1 MLTLWQILKWNDQQ
15 EAIMPSRLLIFNCST
30 DMALASG
37 KDNYTPPPMIQSME
51 RELELL
57 PLWWADDGDVV
68 MVSDIAQAETFL
80 RELNERL
87 DEMGLRTKNVCF
99 ADWKG
104 HLSNPSLRW
113 SHLRPV
119 PWGWNRD
126 VARRCLRLG
135 VCPELIPDHSRLEK
149 IRQLSNRRF
158 AVEYVGGLLSFFGR
172 QTFAE
177 SQMDSSVLLGEDMT
191 FVSGFQAF
199 SDLLDAMIPDG
210 AVILKAPWSSSGKG
224 NLVLSGADDSSLR
237 WARSVLEKQGGLC
250 VDRFYDKRLDFAME
264 FCVHP
269 DATCT
274 FLGYSLFS
282 ADECGRYVGNMVADQ
297 HVIHDNI
304 VASGVDSVLLDHL
317 VRYHLQHLP
326 QSLGSDYEGVVGI
339 DMMVAE
345 VDGQPRLHPCI
356 EINLRMNMGVV
367 ALHLANQHI
376 VDLDLT
382 PADHPHFRAKVKE
395 GRFLIEKSK

>member
-1 MLTLWQILKWNDQQ
+1 MHG
-15 EAIMPSRLLIFNCST
+15 RLLIFNCST

-68 MVSDIAQAETFL
+68 MVSDIAQAEAFL
-80 RELNERL
+80 RSLNAHL
-87 DEMGLRTKNVCF
+87 GEMGLKSKNVYF

-104 HLSNPSLRW
+104 HLSNSSLSW
-113 SHLRPV
+113 SQLQPV

-126 VARRCLRLG
+126 VARRCFRLG
-135 VCPELIPDHSRLEK
+135 GFPGLIPDKKRLEGM
-149 IRQLSNRRF
+149 RQLSNRRF
-158 AVEYVGGLLSFFGR
+158 AVEYIGGLLSFFCR

-177 SQMDSSVLLGEDMT
+177 EQMDSNVLLGEEMT
-191 FVSGFQAF
+191 FVSDFPTF
-199 SDLLDAMIPDG
+199 SELLSAMIPGG

-269 DATCT
+269 DATSS
-274 FLGYSLFS
+274 FLGYSLFV

-297 HVIHDNI
+297 HVIHDSI

-326 QSLGSDYEGVVGI
+326 QSLGADYEGVVGI

-345 VDGQPRLHPCI
+345 VDGQTRLHPCI